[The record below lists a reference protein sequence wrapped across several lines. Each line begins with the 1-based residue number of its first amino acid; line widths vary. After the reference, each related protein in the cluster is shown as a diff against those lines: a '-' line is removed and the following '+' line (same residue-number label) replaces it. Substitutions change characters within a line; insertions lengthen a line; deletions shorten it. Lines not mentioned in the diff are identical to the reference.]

1 MLGNNVF
8 NPMFNLFILFVG
20 NWFTRLLKTF
30 DWHSMADFGQSLAPS
45 HRYYITSPLLIVSAS
60 WVAIDKVFG
69 IDAAAFIALFIV
81 FVFELLSGIYAA
93 RIRREAL
100 SSMKLSRFTLKLA
113 CYLVLISVTYL
124 MANSFKNHGKDVP
137 AWAFD
142 WLHVFLVGHIVLEN
156 VVSILENVATISG
169 KEKDA
174 IVTRLQDKFY
184 SLLKL

>member
-1 MLGNNVF
+1 
-8 NPMFNLFILFVG
+8 MFNLFILFVG

-45 HRYYITSPLLIVSAS
+45 ARYYFTRPLLVVSAS
-60 WVAIDKVFG
+60 WVAVDKVFG
-69 IDAAAFIALFIV
+69 IDAAAMVALTIV
-81 FVFELLSGIYAA
+81 FVVELCSGIYAS
-93 RIRREAL
+93 RIRREPL
-100 SSMKLSRFTLKLA
+100 SSMKLSRFTLKVA
-113 CYLVLISVTYL
+113 CYLVLIAVTYL
-124 MANSFKNHGKDVP
+124 MAASFKNHGKDVP

-184 SLLKL
+184 SFFKI